1 MKNQLIIGSVI
12 LIFSCSAWSSNLSN
26 LGHPIVFSEF
36 KLSAGLGTWAV
47 GKAAKAVAK
56 KTGKSA
62 KKPPSETGGPVV
74 KTGPTRGENRSRN
87 NDGTWRKKRS
97 DAEE

>member
-12 LIFSCSAWSSNLSN
+12 LIFSCSAWSANFSN
-26 LGHPIVFSEF
+26 LGHPIAFSEF
-36 KLSAGLGTWAV
+36 KLSTGVGTWAV